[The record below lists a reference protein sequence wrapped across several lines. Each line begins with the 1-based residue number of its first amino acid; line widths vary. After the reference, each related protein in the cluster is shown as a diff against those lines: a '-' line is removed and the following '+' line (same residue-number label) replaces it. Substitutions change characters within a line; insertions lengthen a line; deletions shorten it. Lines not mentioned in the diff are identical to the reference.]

1 METTREVSMTT
12 EETSEENIVKPITRK
27 TLLES
32 GAHYGHKPSVWNPKM
47 ATYIFG
53 QKDDTYIIDLDNTL
67 KLWKKAQ
74 EAVFNH
80 VSKGGTILF
89 VGRRRKAVP
98 LIIEESLRSGAFY
111 MAGKWPGGT
120 LTNFD
125 TIQNSIK
132 RMVSLEKFIFEVEDG
147 KKKLAKA
154 ELMEKKVE
162 VAKLQKKFN
171 GIREMKAVPGMIFV
185 THSTID
191 RIAIEE
197 ARALQIPVI
206 GIADTDTDPDPLDF
220 VIPANDD
227 SALCLQLFISN
238 MAQTV
243 LEARTEYEFQVAK
256 QVEENEQAAQDFIAA
271 ELE

>member
-1 METTREVSMTT
+1 MNNTQEVTVT
-12 EETSEENIVKPITRK
+12 EEETSEEKIIKPITRK

-32 GAHYGHKPSVWNPKM
+32 GAHYGHKPSIWNPKM
-47 ATYIFG
+47 APYIYG
-53 QKDDTYIIDLDNTL
+53 QKDSTYIIDLDNTL
-67 KLWKKAQ
+67 QLWRQAQ
-74 EAVFNH
+74 QAVFDH
-80 VSKGGTILF
+80 VSTGGTILF

-98 LIIEESLRSGAFY
+98 LIVEEALRAGAFY

-132 RMVSLEKFIFEVEDG
+132 KMVQLEKFINEVEAG
-147 KKKLAKA
+147 NKKLSKA
-154 ELMEKKVE
+154 ELMETKLE

-171 GIREMKAVPGMIFV
+171 GIREMRATPGMLFV

-206 GIADTDTDPDPLDF
+206 GIADTDTDPDPLDY

-227 SALCLQLFISN
+227 SANCLQLFISN

-243 LEARTEYEFQVAK
+243 LEARTEYESQVAK
-256 QVEENEQAAQDFIAA
+256 QVEENEQAAKEFIVS